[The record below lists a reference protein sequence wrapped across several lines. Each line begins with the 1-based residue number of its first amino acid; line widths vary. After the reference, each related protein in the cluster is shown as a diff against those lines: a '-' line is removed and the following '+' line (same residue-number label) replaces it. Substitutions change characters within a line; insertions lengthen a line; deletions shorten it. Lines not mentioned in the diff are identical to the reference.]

1 MNREEIVE
9 KTIEVI
15 RSAIIETGEETDY
28 VNSLVINEETD
39 IFKDLGMDS
48 IQVMTVITDLEDI
61 YDMEFAD
68 EDMDMDYLL
77 IVSNL
82 VDSVERGI
90 LKSA

>member
-1 MNREEIVE
+1 MNRKEIVE

-15 RSAIIETGEETDY
+15 RSAIIETGEETEY

-48 IQVMTVITDLEDI
+48 IQVMMVITDLEDI